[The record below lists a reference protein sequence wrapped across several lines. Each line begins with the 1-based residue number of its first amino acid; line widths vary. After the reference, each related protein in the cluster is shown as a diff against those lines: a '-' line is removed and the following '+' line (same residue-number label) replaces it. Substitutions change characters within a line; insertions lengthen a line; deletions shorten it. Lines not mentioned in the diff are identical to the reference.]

1 MKKTLKKAIALILC
15 FALLV
20 PAAVLGV
27 TAAEKKTDC
36 GDDCEFY
43 PTIIIPGLGQ
53 SSVCVTDDD
62 GEFLL
67 DKDG

>member
-36 GDDCEFY
+36 GDDCE
-43 PTIIIPGLGQ
+43 
-53 SSVCVTDDD
+53 
-62 GEFLL
+62 
-67 DKDG
+67 